1 MHTSDFFD
9 VLVIGGGPG
18 GYKAAQLIA
27 GHGFRTAVA
36 EKEALGGVC
45 LNHGCIPF
53 KTYLHTAHIL
63 HDAASLRAQ
72 SLLSGEALSLSFP
85 ALYRQKEE
93 IISALRQGVQMTLD
107 ACGVT
112 VLRGEAHVIDASADC
127 MTVEV
132 RGERYACKKLVLA
145 TGSRPAF
152 VPQAPQGAAYSVAD
166 SRAMLSLESLPETV
180 DVLGGGAIGL
190 EAACFLAEAGC
201 GVTVLEAAQHIGG
214 RIDREISGALSRIL
228 RKKGVRILT
237 GAHFER
243 ADREAVLYRQ
253 GETVFA
259 RTPQLLLC
267 AAGRLPQFDA
277 GELDLLGVRY
287 TYAGIIIDAQCRTQ
301 NPNVFACGD
310 ATGKSMLAHTA
321 YRQAKVIADVL
332 GGRPAHMDYTCIPC
346 VLYTSPEV
354 LCIGLTE
361 HDCEEQGIDY
371 RAHALPMT
379 YSGKYFAENGRDG
392 AVAKMIVDAQKRVIG
407 LQLIGNGAAE
417 LSLAAELMIRE
428 RMPASEIED
437 LVFAH
442 PSYSEIFGDLASSFN
457 C

>member
-1 MHTSDFFD
+1 MNTSDHYD
-9 VLVIGGGPG
+9 VFVIGGGPG
-18 GYKAAQLIA
+18 GYRAAQLLA
-27 GHGFRTAVA
+27 KRGFRTALA
-36 EKEALGGVC
+36 EKQALGGMC
-45 LNHGCIPF
+45 LNCGCIPF
-53 KTYLHTAHIL
+53 KTYLHAARIL
-63 HDAASLRAQ
+63 RDAESLRAQ
-72 SLLSGEALSLSFP
+72 SVLSGEALSLFQPS
-85 ALYRQKEE
+85 LYRQKEE
-93 IISALRQGVQMTLD
+93 IVSALRQGVQMTLD
-107 ACGVT
+107 TCGVT
-112 VLRGEAHVIDASADC
+112 VMRGEAHVIAASADC
-127 MTVEV
+127 MRVEV
-132 RGERYACKKLVLA
+132 GGEQFTCKKLVLA
-145 TGSRPAF
+145 TGSRLAF

-166 SRAMLSLESLPETV
+166 CRAMLSLEKLPETV

-190 EAACFLAEAGC
+190 EAACFFAGAGC
-201 GVTVLEAAQHIGG
+201 GVTVIEAAEQIGG
-214 RIDREISGALSRIL
+214 CIDREISDALSRIL

-237 GAHFER
+237 GTRFER
-243 ADREAVLYRQ
+243 AEQNAVLYRQ
-253 GETVFA
+253 GERILT

-277 GELDLLGVRY
+277 GELDLLGVCY
-287 TYAGIIIDAQCRTQ
+287 TDAGIVIDAQCRTH

-310 ATGKSMLAHTA
+310 VTGKLMLAHTA

-332 GGRPAHMDYTCIPC
+332 SGKTARMDYTCIPR

-354 LCIGLTE
+354 LSIGLTAQ
-361 HDCEEQGIDY
+361 DCEAQGIDY
-371 RAHALPMT
+371 QAHTLPMT

-417 LSLAAELMIRE
+417 LSLAAELMIRG

-457 C
+457 R